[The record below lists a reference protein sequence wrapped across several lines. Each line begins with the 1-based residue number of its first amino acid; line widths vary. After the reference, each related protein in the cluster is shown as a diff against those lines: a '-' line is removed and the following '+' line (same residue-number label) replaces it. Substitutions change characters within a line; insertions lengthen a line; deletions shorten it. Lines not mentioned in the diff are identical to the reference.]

1 MDVENTK
8 QELSHCM
15 STLYLSQ
22 VASCFCRTKKGRDLS
37 GILNRRI
44 LRSREDIKFVSPQ
57 PTNLHYTIWWLFLSH
72 RDQCHHQPD
81 FILFTIL
88 WSIVTIQRR
97 MITIHRCLRSSSEL
111 NLLRLNKSH
120 RLLRFG
126 QLFLCCS
133 CIHSVPL
140 RLIWKRTLIQSDS
153 HRDLS
158 AKSVLHV
165 ANAPPE
171 SLMST

>member
-1 MDVENTK
+1 MCRILNRSFLTA
-8 QELSHCM
+8 CA
-15 STLYLSQ
+15 LYSFPRLHLVLQ
-22 VASCFCRTKKGRDLS
+22 NWRDLS
-37 GILNRRI
+37 CILNQRL
-44 LRSREDIKFVSPQ
+44 LRSRDNDKFVWSPQ
-57 PTNLHYTIWWLFLSH
+57 PTNLHYTIWWLFPSH

-88 WSIVTIQRR
+88 WSIVTIQQR

-120 RLLRFG
+120 RLLQFG

-133 CIHSVPL
+133 SIHSVPL
-140 RLIWKRTLIQSDS
+140 RLIWKYTLIQSDS